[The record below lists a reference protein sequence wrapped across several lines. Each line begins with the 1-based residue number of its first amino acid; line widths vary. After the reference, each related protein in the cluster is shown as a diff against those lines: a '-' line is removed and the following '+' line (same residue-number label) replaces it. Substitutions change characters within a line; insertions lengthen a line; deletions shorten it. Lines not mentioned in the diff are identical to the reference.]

1 VTVRNRQSDSV
12 IFNEFTGLTN
22 TVTEERLTKKQLLKG
37 DNIDIDDVGQIRR
50 RRGYRKLADGQ
61 FHSLYSDGT
70 KTLVVK
76 DGVLSRVY
84 SDGTTVALKTGI
96 GDERL
101 AYVTVAS
108 DIYFCSSTV
117 SGIVTETDMIE
128 DWGAT
133 TSQGQW
139 ISPVVNPSDELPEIK
154 GRLFGKPPTAT
165 SLAYLN
171 GRIYLASDN
180 MLWATELFLYGLVDK
195 TRNFIQF
202 ESKITGLAHV
212 QDGIYVGTETG
223 VYFLTGAF
231 TEMRRIKVTD
241 AAMIPGSVVYTRT
254 DAISDKAPA
263 LAGVAFFLTTD
274 GLCVGLPGGVCNNL
288 TQARYLFPE
297 TGYMASM
304 FRFQDGIAQYVG
316 VLDNAGTPISRA
328 RVGDFVDAEII
339 RFSGA

>member
-1 VTVRNRQSDSV
+1 VTVRNRPSDSV
-12 IFNEFTGLTN
+12 IFNEFVGLTN
-22 TVTEERLTKKQLLKG
+22 VVSEERLNKKQLLKG
-37 DNIDIDDVGQIRR
+37 DNIDIDDAGQIRR

-61 FHSLYSDGT
+61 FHSLYSNGT

-84 SDGTTVALKTGI
+84 PDGTTSPIKTGI
-96 GDERL
+96 GAERL

-108 DIYFCSSTV
+108 DIYFCSSTA
-117 SGIVTETDMIE
+117 SGIVAEDDTVG

-133 TSQGQW
+133 TSAGQW
-139 ISPVVNPSDELPEIK
+139 ISPVVNPSDELPEVR

-165 SLAYLN
+165 SLAHFN
-171 GRIYLASDN
+171 GRIYLADDN
-180 MLWATELFLYGLVDK
+180 LLWATELFLYKLVDK

-212 QDGIYVGTETG
+212 QDGLYVGTETG

-231 TEMRRIKVTD
+231 TEMRRIKITD
-241 AAMIPGSVVYTRT
+241 AGMIPGSVVYTQT
-254 DAISDKAPA
+254 DAISDKPQAVA
-263 LAGVAFFLTTD
+263 EAGFFLTTD

-288 TQARYLFPE
+288 TQAKYLFPE
-297 TGYMASM
+297 TGHMASM
-304 FRFQDGIAQYVG
+304 FRFQDGVAQYVG
-316 VLDNAGTPISRA
+316 VLDNAGTPTSRA
-328 RVGDFVDAEII
+328 RVGDYVDAEII